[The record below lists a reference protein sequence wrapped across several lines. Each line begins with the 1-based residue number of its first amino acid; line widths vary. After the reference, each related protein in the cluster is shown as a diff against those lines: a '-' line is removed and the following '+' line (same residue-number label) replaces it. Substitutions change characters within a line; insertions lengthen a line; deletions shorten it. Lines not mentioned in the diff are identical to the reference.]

1 MIHLSLRISSE
12 YLDEIIISCLIS
24 SHSKYFIPSSVHILQ
39 IYMEFQQWKR
49 MLWFWFFLY
58 ILFQDI
64 HVLENY
70 KIYWFYTSK
79 KKLLTIRKE
88 TIWFYC
94 MNLISRISF
103 PCLVRIFGR
112 ISPLSSLT
120 WYISNGCQNGHS
132 WCLIPTWPGSPTILN
147 NTSQC
152 YALLYII
159 LNYTWQRYTH
169 HVIPYHTIP

>member
-1 MIHLSLRISSE
+1 MIHWI
-12 YLDEIIISCLIS
+12 
-24 SHSKYFIPSSVHILQ
+24 
-39 IYMEFQQWKR
+39 
-49 MLWFWFFLY
+49 
-58 ILFQDI
+58 
-64 HVLENY
+64 
-70 KIYWFYTSK
+70 
-79 KKLLTIRKE
+79 
-88 TIWFYC
+88 
-94 MNLISRISF
+94 NLNGQISF

-159 LNYTWQRYTH
+159 LNYTWQRYTPPWYTLPH
-169 HVIPYHTIP
+169 YTLTYQSIPNKTISLTIIYYSKSLHTALYHTRLPSVANIMSYKPCITIAERTNSNCSMHHKKHAKTHQITNSGPNPTITLHTRLL